1 MSLVITQPTEGSYV
15 PLKRMFKDP
24 KQWSISTIDLLHSRI
39 MEIIVAH
46 EFEFKIEDG
55 LLPTKDT

>member
-24 KQWSISTIDLLHSRI
+24 KQWSISTIDLLHNRI
-39 MEIIVAH
+39 MEIVEAH
-46 EFEFKIEDG
+46 EFKFKIEDS
-55 LLPTKDT
+55 LLPREDT